1 MAARMRGRPLSSAW
15 DDVSGPRSAVAS
27 SSMTKPSA
35 QVAGAAGIVLAT
47 LASGQFVMA
56 LDTTVMNTAIATV
69 ASDLGTTVTGIQ
81 TAITMYTLVMASL
94 MITGGKV
101 GEILGRKR
109 AFAIGC
115 VIYACG
121 SLTTALAPNL
131 TVLLIGW
138 SGLEGLGAVLIMP
151 AIVALVASNFGKPE
165 RPRAYGLVAAAGAIA
180 AALGPLI
187 GGAFTTYASWRWV
200 FAGEVLIVAVILLL
214 ARRVQDTPPEQG
226 VKLDLIGTA
235 LSSLGLALIVFA
247 ILKSGTWGV
256 VQTKPEAPEWIG
268 LSPVI
273 WLLIGGGVMVALF
286 LRWEGLRIGRGE
298 GALLNP
304 QLLRNVQMRSGVL
317 AFLFMFLVQAG
328 TFFVVPLFLS
338 VALGL
343 SAMETGVRLLPLSLT
358 LLLFAAGVPKLAPEA
373 NPRRVVNSGFLLI
386 FAGLVLLVSLLDA
399 GTGPEIITG
408 PLLLIG
414 SGLGAMASQLGSV
427 TVSAVPD
434 EQSGEVGGVQNTG
447 TQLGASLG
455 TALAG
460 AILISALTA
469 AFFTGIQNNPAIP
482 DNLVVNAHTELA
494 TGVPFISDKEL
505 KQALD
510 DANLPTKVVDAAVDE
525 NSQARITGLRSALAV
540 LALISLLAPI
550 FTRGIPT
557 IQPGAQAKPNAPHR
571 GADRGLTQHPPEPM
585 PGHATLLVAL
595 RARSGGLI
603 GNLADAERADTR
615 TRTGDPFITSEVL
628 YQLSYVGV
636 PRCAG

>member
-1 MAARMRGRPLSSAW
+1 MDNASWSTDTAATMTTTPGRA
-15 DDVSGPRSAVAS
+15 
-27 SSMTKPSA
+27 
-35 QVAGAAGIVLAT
+35 AGATGVVLLT
-47 LASGQFVMA
+47 LAAGQFVMA

-69 ASDLGTTVTGIQ
+69 AQDLDTTVTGIQ
-81 TAITMYTLVMASL
+81 TAITLYTLVMASL
-94 MITGGKV
+94 MITGGKI

-115 VIYACG
+115 VVYACG
-121 SLTTALAPNL
+121 SLTTALSPNL
-131 TVLLIGW
+131 TVLMIGW

-214 ARRVQDTPPEQG
+214 ARRVNDTPAEEG
-226 VKLDLIGTA
+226 VKLDLLGTV
-235 LSSLGLALIVFA
+235 LSALGLGLIVFG

-256 VQTKPEAPEWIG
+256 VQAKPEAPQWVG

-273 WLLIGGGVMVALF
+273 WMLLGGGVVLALF

-298 GALLNP
+298 GALIDP
-304 QLLRNVQMRSGVL
+304 RLLRNVQMRSGVL
-317 AFLFMFLVQAG
+317 SFLFMFLVQAG

-343 SAMETGVRLLPLSLT
+343 SAIETGVRLLPMSLT
-358 LLLFAAGVPKLAPEA
+358 LLLFAAGVPKLAPDA
-373 NPRRVVNSGFLLI
+373 NPRRVVNAGFLLL
-386 FAGLVLLVSLLDA
+386 FAGLVLLLSLLDV

-434 EQSGEVGGVQNTG
+434 EQSGEVGGLQNTG
-447 TQLGASLG
+447 TQLGASIG

-469 AFFTGIQNNPAIP
+469 SFFCSIQNNPAIP
-482 DNLVVNAHTELA
+482 DDLVVNAQAQLA
-494 TGVPFISDKEL
+494 TGVPFVSDNEL
-505 KQALD
+505 RAALD
-510 DANLPTKVVDAAVDE
+510 EASVPPEAANAAVDE
-525 NSQARITGLRSALAV
+525 NEQARVDGSALGA
-540 LALISLLAPI
+540 
-550 FTRGIPT
+550 GG
-557 IQPGAQAKPNAPHR
+557 PGAPQPPRPAVHPRHPDRPAGRPGQA
-571 GADRGLTQHPPEPM
+571 G
-585 PGHATLLVAL
+585 
-595 RARSGGLI
+595 
-603 GNLADAERADTR
+603 RADD
-615 TRTGDPFITSEVL
+615 GAP
-628 YQLSYVGV
+628 V
-636 PRCAG
+636 PV

>member
-1 MAARMRGRPLSSAW
+1 
-15 DDVSGPRSAVAS
+15 
-27 SSMTKPSA
+27 MTKASGR
-35 QVAGAAGIVLAT
+35 VAGAAGVVLAT
-47 LASGQFVMA
+47 LAAGQFVMA

-69 ASDLGTTVTGIQ
+69 AKDLDTTVTGIQ

-109 AFAIGC
+109 AFTIGC
-115 VIYACG
+115 IIYACG

-131 TVLLIGW
+131 TVLMIGW

-214 ARRVQDTPPEQG
+214 ARRVNDTPAERG
-226 VKLDLIGTA
+226 VKLDLLGTA
-235 LSSLGLALIVFA
+235 LSSLGLALIVFG

-256 VQTKPEAPEWIG
+256 VQPKPTAPHWIG
-268 LSPVI
+268 LSPVT
-273 WLLIGGGVMVALF
+273 WLLLGGGVVVALF
-286 LRWEGLRIGRGE
+286 LRWESLRIGRGE

-304 QLLRNVQMRSGVL
+304 QLLRNLQMRSGVL

-343 SAMETGVRLLPLSLT
+343 SAMETGVRLLPLSLS

-373 NPRRVVNSGFLLI
+373 NPRRVVNIGFVLI
-386 FAGLVLLVSLLDA
+386 FAGLVLLVSLLDVGA
-399 GTGPEIITG
+399 GPEIITG

-447 TQLGASLG
+447 TQLGASIG

-469 AFFTGIQNNPAIP
+469 AFFSGVQNNPAIP
-482 DNLVVNAHTELA
+482 DDLVVNAQTELA
-494 TGVPFISDKEL
+494 TGVPFMSDNEL
-505 KQALD
+505 NKALE
-510 DANLPTKVVDAAVDE
+510 DANVPPETANAVVDE
-525 NSQARITGLRSALAV
+525 NTQARVAGLRSALAV
-540 LALISLLAPI
+540 LALISLLALL

-557 IQPGAQAKPNAPHR
+557 LQPGAQAKPNAPPIE
-571 GADRGLTQHPPEPM
+571 TPI
-585 PGHATLLVAL
+585 V
-595 RARSGGLI
+595 
-603 GNLADAERADTR
+603 
-615 TRTGDPFITSEVL
+615 V
-628 YQLSYVGV
+628 
-636 PRCAG
+636 

>member
-1 MAARMRGRPLSSAW
+1 VAELANSAT
-15 DDVSGPRSAVAS
+15 VPVTGS
-27 SSMTKPSA
+27 
-35 QVAGAAGIVLAT
+35 AGAGTRATGVVLLT
-47 LASGQFVMA
+47 LAAGQFVMA

-69 ASDLGTTVTGIQ
+69 AQDLGTTVTGIQ

-109 AFAIGC
+109 AFTIGC

-121 SLTTALAPNL
+121 SLTTALSQNL
-131 TVLLIGW
+131 TTLMIGW

-151 AIVALVASNFGKPE
+151 AIVALVASNFGKPD

-187 GGAFTTYASWRWV
+187 GGVFTTYASWRWV
-200 FAGEVLIVAVILLL
+200 FAGEVLLIAAILLF
-214 ARRVQDTPPEQG
+214 ARRVNDTPAEEG
-226 VKLDLIGTA
+226 VKLDLVGTA
-235 LSSLGLALIVFA
+235 LSALGLGMIVFG

-256 VQTKPEAPEWIG
+256 VQPKPEAPQWIG

-273 WLLIGGGVMVALF
+273 WLLLGGGVVLALF
-286 LRWEGLRIGRGE
+286 LRWEALRIGRGE

-304 QLLRNVQMRSGVL
+304 KLLRNVQLRSGVVS
-317 AFLFMFLVQAG
+317 FLFMFLVQAG

-343 SAMETGVRLLPLSLT
+343 SAVETGVRLLPMSLT
-358 LLLFAAGVPKLAPEA
+358 LLLFALGVPKFLPDA
-373 NPRRVVNSGFLLI
+373 NPRRVVNTGFLLI
-386 FAGLVLLVSLLDA
+386 FSGLVLLVALLDIGA
-399 GTGPEIITG
+399 GPEIITG

-434 EQSGEVGGVQNTG
+434 EQSGEVGGIQNTG
-447 TQLGASLG
+447 TQLGASIG

-469 AFFTGIQNNPAIP
+469 SFFSGIQNNPDIP
-482 DNLVVNAHTELA
+482 DNLVVNAQTELA
-494 TGVPFISDKEL
+494 TGVPFVSDKDL
-505 KQALD
+505 QTALD
-510 DANLPTKVVDAAVDE
+510 DAHVSNMTADAVVDE
-525 NSQARITGLRSALAV
+525 NAQARIDGLRSALAI
-540 LALISLLAPI
+540 LAMLSLLALL

-557 IQPGAQAKPNAPHR
+557 IQPGAEAKPNAPPTE
-571 GADRGLTQHPPEPM
+571 API
-585 PGHATLLVAL
+585 AT
-595 RARSGGLI
+595 
-603 GNLADAERADTR
+603 
-615 TRTGDPFITSEVL
+615 
-628 YQLSYVGV
+628 
-636 PRCAG
+636 

>member
-1 MAARMRGRPLSSAW
+1 
-15 DDVSGPRSAVAS
+15 
-27 SSMTKPSA
+27 MTKTA
-35 QVAGAAGIVLAT
+35 GRAAGATGVVLLT
-47 LASGQFVMA
+47 LAAGQFVMA

-69 ASDLGTTVTGIQ
+69 AKDLDTTVTGIQ

-101 GEILGRKR
+101 GEIVGRKR
-109 AFAIGC
+109 AFTIGC
-115 VIYACG
+115 VVYACG
-121 SLTTALAPNL
+121 SLTTALSPNL
-131 TVLLIGW
+131 TVLMIGW

-187 GGAFTTYASWRWV
+187 GGFFTTYASWRWV
-200 FAGEVLIVAVILLL
+200 FAGEVLIVAVILVL
-214 ARRVQDTPPEQG
+214 ARRVNDTPAEQG
-226 VKLDLIGTA
+226 VKLDLFGTF
-235 LSSLGLALIVFA
+235 LSALGLGLIVCG

-256 VQTKPEAPEWIG
+256 VQAKPEAPQWIG

-273 WLLIGGGVMVALF
+273 WLLLGGAVALALF
-286 LRWEGLRIGRGE
+286 LRWESLRIGRGE

-304 QLLRNVQMRSGVL
+304 KLLRNVQMRSGVL
-317 AFLFMFLVQAG
+317 SFLFMFLVQAG

-343 SAMETGVRLLPLSLT
+343 SAIETGVRLLPMSLT
-358 LLLFAAGVPKLAPEA
+358 LLLFAVGVPKLAPDA
-373 NPRRVVNSGFLLI
+373 NPRRVVNAGFLLL
-386 FAGLVLLVSLLDA
+386 FAGLVLLVGLLDIGA
-399 GTGPEIITG
+399 GPEIITG

-447 TQLGASLG
+447 TQLGASIG

-469 AFFTGIQNNPAIP
+469 AFFSGIQNNPAIP
-482 DNLVVNAHTELA
+482 ENLTVNAQTQLA
-494 TGVPFISDKEL
+494 TGVPFVSDKDL
-505 KQALD
+505 QQALD
-510 DANLPTKVVDAAVDE
+510 DANVPPETAKAVVDE
-525 NSQARITGLRSALAV
+525 NAQARIAGLRSALAA
-540 LALISLLAPI
+540 LALISLLALL

-557 IQPGAQAKPNAPHR
+557 VQPGAQAKPNAPPIETP
-571 GADRGLTQHPPEPM
+571 A
-585 PGHATLLVAL
+585 AA
-595 RARSGGLI
+595 
-603 GNLADAERADTR
+603 
-615 TRTGDPFITSEVL
+615 
-628 YQLSYVGV
+628 
-636 PRCAG
+636 

>member
-1 MAARMRGRPLSSAW
+1 
-15 DDVSGPRSAVAS
+15 
-27 SSMTKPSA
+27 MTKTA
-35 QVAGAAGIVLAT
+35 GRAAGATGVVLLT
-47 LASGQFVMA
+47 LAAGQFVMA

-69 ASDLGTTVTGIQ
+69 AKDLDTTVTGIQ

-101 GEILGRKR
+101 GEIVGRKR
-109 AFAIGC
+109 AFTIGC
-115 VIYACG
+115 VVYACG
-121 SLTTALAPNL
+121 SLTTALSPNL
-131 TVLLIGW
+131 TVLMIGW

-187 GGAFTTYASWRWV
+187 GGFFTTYASWRWV
-200 FAGEVLIVAVILLL
+200 FAGEVLIVAVILVL
-214 ARRVQDTPPEQG
+214 ARRVNDTPAEQG
-226 VKLDLIGTA
+226 VKLDLFGTF
-235 LSSLGLALIVFA
+235 LSALGLGLIVCG

-256 VQTKPEAPEWIG
+256 VQAKPEAPQWIG

-273 WLLIGGGVMVALF
+273 WLLLGGAVALALF
-286 LRWEGLRIGRGE
+286 LRWESLRIGRGE

-304 QLLRNVQMRSGVL
+304 KLLRNVQMRSGVL
-317 AFLFMFLVQAG
+317 SFLFMFLVQAG

-343 SAMETGVRLLPLSLT
+343 SAIETGVRLLPMSLT
-358 LLLFAAGVPKLAPEA
+358 LLLFAVGVPKLAPDA
-373 NPRRVVNSGFLLI
+373 NPRRVVNAGFLLL
-386 FAGLVLLVSLLDA
+386 FAGLVLLVGLLDIGA
-399 GTGPEIITG
+399 GPEIITG

-447 TQLGASLG
+447 TQLGASIG

-469 AFFTGIQNNPAIP
+469 AFFSGIQNNPAIP
-482 DNLVVNAHTELA
+482 ENLTVNAQTQLA
-494 TGVPFISDKEL
+494 TGVPFVSDKDL
-505 KQALD
+505 QQALD
-510 DANLPTKVVDAAVDE
+510 DANVPPETAKAVVDE
-525 NSQARITGLRSALAV
+525 NAQARIAGLRSALAA
-540 LALISLLAPI
+540 LALISLLALL

-557 IQPGAQAKPNAPHR
+557 VQPGAQAKPNAPPIETP
-571 GADRGLTQHPPEPM
+571 A
-585 PGHATLLVAL
+585 A
-595 RARSGGLI
+595 
-603 GNLADAERADTR
+603 
-615 TRTGDPFITSEVL
+615 
-628 YQLSYVGV
+628 
-636 PRCAG
+636 

>member
-1 MAARMRGRPLSSAW
+1 
-15 DDVSGPRSAVAS
+15 
-27 SSMTKPSA
+27 MTKTA
-35 QVAGAAGIVLAT
+35 GRAAGATGVVLLT
-47 LASGQFVMA
+47 LAAGQFVMA

-69 ASDLGTTVTGIQ
+69 AKDLDTTVTGIQ

-101 GEILGRKR
+101 GEIVGRKR
-109 AFAIGC
+109 AFTIGC
-115 VIYACG
+115 VVYACG
-121 SLTTALAPNL
+121 SLTTALSPNL
-131 TVLLIGW
+131 TVLMIGW

-187 GGAFTTYASWRWV
+187 GGFFTTYASWRWV
-200 FAGEVLIVAVILLL
+200 FAGEVLIVAVILVL
-214 ARRVQDTPPEQG
+214 ARRVNDTPAEQG
-226 VKLDLIGTA
+226 VKLDLFGTF
-235 LSSLGLALIVFA
+235 LSALGLGLIVCG

-256 VQTKPEAPEWIG
+256 VQAKPEAPQWIG

-273 WLLIGGGVMVALF
+273 WLLLGGAVALALF
-286 LRWEGLRIGRGE
+286 LHWESLRIGRGE

-304 QLLRNVQMRSGVL
+304 KLLRNVQMRSGVL
-317 AFLFMFLVQAG
+317 SFLFMFLVQAG

-343 SAMETGVRLLPLSLT
+343 SAIETGVRLLPMSLT
-358 LLLFAAGVPKLAPEA
+358 LLLFAVGVPKLAPDA
-373 NPRRVVNSGFLLI
+373 NPRRVVNAGFLLL
-386 FAGLVLLVSLLDA
+386 FAGLVLLVGLLDIGA
-399 GTGPEIITG
+399 GPEIITG

-447 TQLGASLG
+447 TQLGASIG

-469 AFFTGIQNNPAIP
+469 AFFSGIQNNPAIP
-482 DNLVVNAHTELA
+482 ENLTVNAQTQLA
-494 TGVPFISDKEL
+494 TGVPFVSDKDL
-505 KQALD
+505 QQALD
-510 DANLPTKVVDAAVDE
+510 DANVPPETAKAVVDE
-525 NSQARITGLRSALAV
+525 NAQARIAGLRSALAA
-540 LALISLLAPI
+540 LALISLLALL

-557 IQPGAQAKPNAPHR
+557 VQPGAQAKPNAPPIETP
-571 GADRGLTQHPPEPM
+571 A
-585 PGHATLLVAL
+585 AA
-595 RARSGGLI
+595 
-603 GNLADAERADTR
+603 
-615 TRTGDPFITSEVL
+615 
-628 YQLSYVGV
+628 
-636 PRCAG
+636 